1 MVTSR
6 VIDLKGLRMAI
17 YLGYF
22 FWQDDKLLNVMSE
35 MLNGFHFGK
44 VMMPSIQSPLFF
56 YKWLQILI
64 KRKY

>member
-35 MLNGFHFGK
+35 MLNGFLFGK
-44 VMMPSIQSPLFF
+44 VMMHEHSKSAFF
-56 YKWLQILI
+56 LQMITNFD
-64 KRKY
+64 